1 MLDHA
6 TTLDHADVRGLLR
19 QRHPML
25 LLDRVTDA
33 APPSSLVAVKA
44 VTAAE
49 PCYAH
54 LDDAAGVE
62 SFEYPLALLVES
74 FGQAVAVLW
83 SLGRPADHGGV
94 PLLANVRDV
103 LVEAA
108 AVPGDVLEHH
118 VRLERVS
125 GDAATFSGHTL
136 SAGRLLLRVG
146 SMLVVNRPPDNLLP
160 DHPAVPPNREI
171 PR

>member
-6 TTLDHADVRGLLR
+6 GVRGLLR

-33 APPSSLVAVKA
+33 SPPSTIVAIKA
-44 VTAAE
+44 VTATE

-54 LDDAAGVE
+54 LADAGGVE

-74 FGQAVAVLW
+74 FGQAVSVLW
-83 SLGRPADHGGV
+83 SLGRPNGSDRV
-94 PLLANVRDV
+94 PLLASVRD
-103 LVEAA
+103 LVVESA

-118 VRLERVS
+118 VRLEHTS
-125 GDAATFSGHTL
+125 GDAAAFSGYTW
-136 SAGRLLLRVG
+136 SAGRPVLRVG
-146 SMLVVNRPPDNLLP
+146 SLLVVNRRPDDLLP
-160 DHPAVPPNREI
+160 DHPAAPPHREI

>member
-1 MLDHA
+1 M
-6 TTLDHADVRGLLR
+6 LDHADVRGLLR

-25 LLDRVTDA
+25 LLDRVIDA
-33 APPSSLVAVKA
+33 APPSTIVAVKA
-44 VTAAE
+44 ITAAE

-54 LDDAAGVE
+54 LDDAAGVA

-74 FGQAVAVLW
+74 FGQAVSVLW
-83 SLGRPADHGGV
+83 SLGRPEYRDRV
-94 PLLANVRDV
+94 PLLANVQDV
-103 LVEAA
+103 VVESA

-125 GDAATFSGHTL
+125 GDAAVFSGHTR
-136 SAGRLLLRVG
+136 SAGRPVLRVG
-146 SMLVVNRPPDNLLP
+146 TLLVVNRPPDNLLP
-160 DHPAVPPNREI
+160 DHPAVPSHREM